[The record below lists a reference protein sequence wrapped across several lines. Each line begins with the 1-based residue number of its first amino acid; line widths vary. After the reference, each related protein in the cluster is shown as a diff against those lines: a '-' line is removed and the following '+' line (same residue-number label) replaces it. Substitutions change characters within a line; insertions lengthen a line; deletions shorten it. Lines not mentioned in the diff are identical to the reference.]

1 MKVGIVSDIYYPCP
15 SGIASHVHYLAQSLR
30 VQGHEVKLLTTHF
43 GRTDASNADVTRVG
57 RALPIPSNGSVFYV
71 AFDLRLPFLVRNYL
85 RAERFDL
92 LWLMAIV
99 PFNLSFW
106 ALHYSKAL
114 NIARFVST
122 GVGPRAFG
130 ASPVRSYSKR
140 FLKTIHGLNVPSLS
154 AMNNISRYIPGDYR
168 IIPDAVDADRFNPAV
183 VPASGFS
190 VSGRQVLFVGRIEPR
205 KGLSQLLAA
214 FPLVM
219 QAVPD
224 AVLLVAGTGP
234 LERQCRH
241 LARELGIAHAVEFLG
256 CVSDERL
263 PSLYAACDVYCSPA
277 LGGESFGIVLL
288 EAMAMGKAV
297 VAADIR
303 GYRLVVEDEQN
314 GLLFSPGEPA
324 SLAGAIVRVLQDP
337 VLKKRLEV
345 NARKHALE
353 YSWPVVARQVE
364 GFCEDVFASNNR
376 AWRRPEPRQGRTN
389 GQGHQERPEER
400 CDR

>member
-1 MKVGIVSDIYYPCP
+1 MRIGIVSDIYYPCP
-15 SGIASHVHYLAQSLR
+15 SGIASHVHHLARYLRES
-30 VQGHEVKLLTTHF
+30 GHKVKILTTQF
-43 GRTDASNADVTRVG
+43 GREGANTGDVTRVG
-57 RALPIPSNGSVFYV
+57 RALPIASNGSVFYV
-71 AFDLRLPFLVRNYL
+71 AFDLRLPFLVRDYL

-122 GVGPRAFG
+122 GFGPRASG
-130 ASPVRSYSKR
+130 ASLVRSYSR
-140 FLKTIHGLNVPSLS
+140 RYLKTIHGLNVPSVT
-154 AMNNISRYIPGDYR
+154 AMNNVSRYLPGDYR
-168 IIPDAVDADRFNPAV
+168 IIPDAVDADRSNPSV
-183 VPASGFS
+183 TPVSGFS
-190 VSGRQVLFVGRIEPR
+190 VSGRKILFVGRLEPR

-214 FPLVM
+214 FPLVR

-234 LERQCRH
+234 LERKCRH

-288 EAMAMGKAV
+288 EAMATGRAV
-297 VAADIR
+297 VASNIS
-303 GYRLVVEDEQN
+303 GYRLVVDDGRN
-314 GLLFSPGEPA
+314 GLLFSPGD
-324 SLAGAIVRVLQDP
+324 LAGLATAIIRVLGDP
-337 VLKKRLEV
+337 ALRERLQE
-345 NARKHALE
+345 NARQYALE
-353 YSWPVVARQVE
+353 YSWPVVVRQVE
-364 GFCEDVFASNNR
+364 EFCEEVFARNNR
-376 AWRRPEPRQGRTN
+376 VWRRPEPRAGRLVPAAT
-389 GQGHQERPEER
+389 
-400 CDR
+400 